1 MDNFSATNYSANDD
15 MIYVYSV
22 IGTKNWESAYRVIG
36 GKSKETGMKNI
47 PFISEFLQSI
57 SHAMP
62 LVILEMHFSRLL
74 LNMRQPITVIVHLHF
89 LRLVISSFV
98 VLCRLRG

>member
-1 MDNFSATNYSANDD
+1 MQMHG
-15 MIYVYSV
+15 MIYFCYNLLL
-22 IGTKNWESAYRVIG
+22 IGTKDWESAYRVIG

-62 LVILEMHFSRLL
+62 LVIL
-74 LNMRQPITVIVHLHF
+74 
-89 LRLVISSFV
+89 
-98 VLCRLRG
+98 

>member
-1 MDNFSATNYSANDD
+1 MS
-15 MIYVYSV
+15 VYNLLL

-36 GKSKETGMKNI
+36 GKSKETGMENI

-89 LRLVISSFV
+89 LQLVISSFV